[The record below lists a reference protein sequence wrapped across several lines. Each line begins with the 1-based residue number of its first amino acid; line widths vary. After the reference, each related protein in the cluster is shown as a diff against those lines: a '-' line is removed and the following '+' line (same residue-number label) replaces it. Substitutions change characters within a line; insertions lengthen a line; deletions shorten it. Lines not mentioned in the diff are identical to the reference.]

1 MLTDDWSGVDYCGFY
16 QLFGLSFWRHP
27 FTAEDLWVSKWCNA
41 TFLNDLWVTTFLENF
56 FFGMNYSFKVHPK
69 MKNLTING
77 DKDSMKSVVIEAVS
91 HYSA

>member
-1 MLTDDWSGVDYCGFY
+1 MSTDGLERCVLLWCYY

-41 TFLNDLWVTTFLENF
+41 TFLNDLWVTTFLENVYI
-56 FFGMNYSFKVHPK
+56 FGMNYFFKVHPK

-77 DKDSMKSVVIEAVS
+77 DKRFNESQW
-91 HYSA
+91 